1 MPIKVQIRL
10 HDLFSINPKLL
21 LAVFEI
27 EPKKNCSPGSYAD
40 AAELIVTRSW

>member
-1 MPIKVQIRL
+1 MPIKMQIRL

-27 EPKKNCSPGSYAD
+27 VAKKICSLGSYAD
-40 AAELIVTRSW
+40 AVELIVTRSW